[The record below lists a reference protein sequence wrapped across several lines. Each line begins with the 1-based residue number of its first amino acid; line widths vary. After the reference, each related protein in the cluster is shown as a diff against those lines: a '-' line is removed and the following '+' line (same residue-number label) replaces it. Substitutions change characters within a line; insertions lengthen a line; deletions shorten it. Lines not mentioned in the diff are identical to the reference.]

1 MGIGQVAVLFLGGVL
16 AFFEPEKYDFCTYKV
31 FLCKKDCPN
40 ILNFQKK
47 KNQIFTTG
55 SSM

>member
-40 ILNFQKK
+40 LLNFQKK